1 MVILLNKTGNQ
12 TWIDG
17 ITDINAQS
25 LNNIE
30 NAINDIEESKI
41 SFPNDYNAEDGSVL
55 IKSGNSIVF
64 GDIVSADNFYNISK
78 LNEILYG
85 ERTNSS
91 SLNDFTDRLLTEN
104 KNIAAA
110 INELLELI
118 SASVGENSQISE
130 IKLNIKDIG
139 ESITLINKWINGDE
153 VLDNNDFSDDTIKY
167 KHIKAAIKDILV
179 KIEEISKSQSSTTS
193 GISSRVTTLENNYN
207 NNVKPYIIK
216 NLKDGTGTGSFYSS
230 GNSISGNHS
239 YAIGEGLTAQNDQF
253 VLGKYNSS
261 SSSSAFII
269 GNGNSVSSKSNSVE
283 ITRSGDINIRGVIKD
298 LSGTTPNSGQVLGY
312 TNGKMTWRDESF
324 NSFYKGIADSYNT
337 NKNNIE
343 LVSNFYKNNKTSLD
357 KLALNETN
365 ITDNTNWLINNKTT
379 LQAMID
385 KYKAENP

>member
-85 ERTNSS
+85 ERTNST

-239 YAIGEGLTAQNDQF
+239 YAIGEGLTAQNNQF
-253 VLGKYNSS
+253 VLGKYNS

-269 GNGNSVSSKSNSVE
+269 GNGNSASSKSNSVE

-312 TNGKMTWRDESF
+312 ANGKMTWRDESF

-365 ITDNTNWLINNKTT
+365 ITDNVNWLINNKTT

>member
-64 GDIVSADNFYNISK
+64 GDVVSADNFYNISK

-85 ERTNSS
+85 ERTNSN

-153 VLDNNDFSDDTIKY
+153 VLDNDDFSDDTIKY

-207 NNVKPYIIK
+207 NNVKPYVIK

-230 GNSISGNHS
+230 MNSINGNYS
-239 YAIGEGLTAQNDQF
+239 YAIGEGLTAQKDQF

-261 SSSSAFII
+261 SSNAFII
-269 GNGNSVSSKSNSVE
+269 GNGSSESSKSNSVE
-283 ITRSGDINIRGVIKD
+283 ITKSGDINIRGVIKD

-324 NSFYKGIADSYNT
+324 NSFYKGIADSYNA

-365 ITDNTNWLINNKTT
+365 ITDNINWLINNKTT

>member
-216 NLKDGTGTGSFYSS
+216 NLKDGTGAGSFYSS

-253 VLGKYNSS
+253 VLGKYNS

-324 NSFYKGIADSYNT
+324 NSFYKGIADSYNA

-343 LVSNFYKNNKTSLD
+343 SVSNFYKNNKTSLD

>member
-64 GDIVSADNFYNISK
+64 GDVVSADNFYNISK

-85 ERTNSS
+85 ERTNSN

-207 NNVKPYIIK
+207 NNVKPYVIK

-230 GNSISGNHS
+230 MNSINGNYS
-239 YAIGEGLTAQNDQF
+239 YAIGEGLTAQKDQF

-261 SSSSAFII
+261 SSNAFII
-269 GNGNSVSSKSNSVE
+269 GNGSSESSKSNSVE
-283 ITRSGDINIRGVIKD
+283 ITKSGDINIRGVIKD

-324 NSFYKGIADSYNT
+324 NSFYKGIADSYNA

-365 ITDNTNWLINNKTT
+365 ITDNINWLINNKTT

>member
-193 GISSRVTTLENNYN
+193 GISSRVTKLENNYN

-239 YAIGEGLTAQNDQF
+239 YAIGEGLTAQSDQF

-261 SSSSAFII
+261 SSGAFII
-269 GNGNSVSSKSNSVE
+269 GNGSSVSSKSNSVE

>member
-64 GDIVSADNFYNISK
+64 GDVVSADNFYNISK

-153 VLDNNDFSDDTIKY
+153 VLDNNDFSDDIIKY

-239 YAIGEGLTAQNDQF
+239 YAIGEGLTAQKDQF

-261 SSSSAFII
+261 SSNAFII
-269 GNGNSVSSKSNSVE
+269 GNGSSESSKSNSVE

-324 NSFYKGIADSYNT
+324 NSFYKGIADSYNA

-365 ITDNTNWLINNKTT
+365 ITDNTTWLINNKTT

>member
-85 ERTNSS
+85 ERTNST

-261 SSSSAFII
+261 SSSAFII

-365 ITDNTNWLINNKTT
+365 ITDNINWLINNKTT

>member
-261 SSSSAFII
+261 SSSAFII

-324 NSFYKGIADSYNT
+324 NSFYKGIADSYNA
-337 NKNNIE
+337 NKSNIE
-343 LVSNFYKNNKTSLD
+343 SVSNFYKNNKTSLD

>member
-261 SSSSAFII
+261 SSGAFII

-298 LSGTTPNSGQVLGY
+298 LSGTIPNSGQVLGY

>member
-193 GISSRVTTLENNYN
+193 GISSRVTKLENNYN

-216 NLKDGTGTGSFYSS
+216 NLKDGTGAGSFYSS

-261 SSSSAFII
+261 SSSAFIV

>member
-193 GISSRVTTLENNYN
+193 GISSRVTKLENNYN

-230 GNSISGNHS
+230 GNSIGGNHS
-239 YAIGEGLTAQNDQF
+239 YAIGEGLTAQSDQF

-261 SSSSAFII
+261 SSSAFII
-269 GNGNSVSSKSNSVE
+269 GNGSSVSSKSNSVE

-337 NKNNIE
+337 NKSNIE
-343 LVSNFYKNNKTSLD
+343 SVSNFYKNNKTSLD

>member
-216 NLKDGTGTGSFYSS
+216 NLKDGTGAGSFYSS

-239 YAIGEGLTAQNDQF
+239 YAIGEGLTAQSDQF
-253 VLGKYNSS
+253 VLGKYNS

-298 LSGTTPNSGQVLGY
+298 LSGTTPNNGQVLGY

-365 ITDNTNWLINNKTT
+365 ITDNINWLINNKTT

>member
-239 YAIGEGLTAQNDQF
+239 YAIGEGLTAQSDQF

-261 SSSSAFII
+261 SSGAFII

-298 LSGTTPNSGQVLGY
+298 LNGTTPNSGQVLGY

-324 NSFYKGIADSYNT
+324 NSFYKGTVDSYNA

-385 KYKAENP
+385 KNKAENP

>member
-193 GISSRVTTLENNYN
+193 GISSRVTKLENNYN

-239 YAIGEGLTAQNDQF
+239 YAIGEGLTAQSDQF

-261 SSSSAFII
+261 SSGAFII
-269 GNGNSVSSKSNSVE
+269 GNGSSISSKSNSVE

-298 LSGTTPNSGQVLGY
+298 LSGTTPNNGQVLGY

-324 NSFYKGIADSYNT
+324 NSFYKGIADSYNA
-337 NKNNIE
+337 NKSNIE
-343 LVSNFYKNNKTSLD
+343 SVSNFYKNNKTSLD

>member
-64 GDIVSADNFYNISK
+64 GDVVSADNFYNISK

-139 ESITLINKWINGDE
+139 ESITLINKWISGDE

-239 YAIGEGLTAQNDQF
+239 YAIGEGLTAQKDQF

-261 SSSSAFII
+261 SSNAFII
-269 GNGNSVSSKSNSVE
+269 GNGSSESSKSNSVE
-283 ITRSGDINIRGVIKD
+283 ITKSGDINIRGVIKD

>member
-230 GNSISGNHS
+230 MNSISGNYS

-261 SSSSAFII
+261 SSGAFII

-298 LSGTTPNSGQVLGY
+298 LGGTTPNNGQVLGY

>member
-193 GISSRVTTLENNYN
+193 GISSRVTKLENNYN

-239 YAIGEGLTAQNDQF
+239 YAIGEGLTAQSDQF
-253 VLGKYNSS
+253 VLGKYNS

-365 ITDNTNWLINNKTT
+365 ITDNINWLINNKTT

>member
-230 GNSISGNHS
+230 GNSIIGNHS
-239 YAIGEGLTAQNDQF
+239 YAIGEGLTAQSDQF
-253 VLGKYNSS
+253 VLGKYNS

-298 LSGTTPNSGQVLGY
+298 LGGTTPNNGQVLGY
-312 TNGKMTWRDESF
+312 ANGKMTWRDESF

>member
-1 MVILLNKTGNQ
+1 MLNKTGNQ

-139 ESITLINKWINGDE
+139 ESITLINKWINGDG

-230 GNSISGNHS
+230 MNSISGNYS
-239 YAIGEGLTAQNDQF
+239 YAIGEGLTAQGDQF
-253 VLGKYNSS
+253 VLGKYNS

>member
-230 GNSISGNHS
+230 MNSINGNYS
-239 YAIGEGLTAQNDQF
+239 YAIGEGLTAQKDQF

-261 SSSSAFII
+261 SSNAFII
-269 GNGNSVSSKSNSVE
+269 GNGSSESSKSNSVE
-283 ITRSGDINIRGVIKD
+283 ITKSGDINIRGVIKD

>member
-239 YAIGEGLTAQNDQF
+239 YAIGEGLTAQSDQF

-261 SSSSAFII
+261 SSGAFII

-298 LSGTTPNSGQVLGY
+298 LSGATPNSGQVLGY

-343 LVSNFYKNNKTSLD
+343 SVSNFYKNNKTSLD

>member
-85 ERTNSS
+85 ERTNST

-239 YAIGEGLTAQNDQF
+239 YAIGEGLTAQNNQF
-253 VLGKYNSS
+253 VLGKYNS

-269 GNGNSVSSKSNSVE
+269 GNGNSASSKSNSVE

-365 ITDNTNWLINNKTT
+365 ITDNINWLINNKTT

>member
-1 MVILLNKTGNQ
+1 MKCSAGTLNHV
-12 TWIDG
+12 
-17 ITDINAQS
+17 
-25 LNNIE
+25 NIIQVSNLV
-30 NAINDIEESKI
+30 NAINE
-41 SFPNDYNAEDGSVL
+41 V
-55 IKSGNSIVF
+55 
-64 GDIVSADNFYNISK
+64 
-78 LNEILYG
+78 
-85 ERTNSS
+85 
-91 SLNDFTDRLLTEN
+91 
-104 KNIAAA
+104 
-110 INELLELI
+110 LELI

-139 ESITLINKWINGDE
+139 ESITLINKWISGDE
-153 VLDNNDFSDDTIKY
+153 VLDNDDFSDDTIKY

-230 GNSISGNHS
+230 GNSIIGNHS

-253 VLGKYNSS
+253 VLGKYNS

-298 LSGTTPNSGQVLGY
+298 LGGTTPNNGQVLGY
-312 TNGKMTWRDESF
+312 ANGKMTWRDESF

-343 LVSNFYKNNKTSLD
+343 SVSNFYKNNKTSLD

-365 ITDNTNWLINNKTT
+365 ITDNINWLINNKTT

-385 KYKAENP
+385 RYKAENP

>member
-64 GDIVSADNFYNISK
+64 GDVVSADNFYNISK

-139 ESITLINKWINGDE
+139 ESITLINKWISGDE
-153 VLDNNDFSDDTIKY
+153 VLDNDDFSDDTIKY

-193 GISSRVTTLENNYN
+193 GISSRVTKLENNYN

-239 YAIGEGLTAQNDQF
+239 YAIGEGLTAQSDQF

-261 SSSSAFII
+261 SSGAFII

-324 NSFYKGIADSYNT
+324 NSFYKGIADSYNA

-365 ITDNTNWLINNKTT
+365 ITDNINWLINNKTT

-385 KYKAENP
+385 RYKAENP

>member
-193 GISSRVTTLENNYN
+193 GISSRVTKLENNYN

-253 VLGKYNSS
+253 VLGKYNS

-343 LVSNFYKNNKTSLD
+343 SVSNFYKNNKTSLD

>member
-261 SSSSAFII
+261 SSGAFII
-269 GNGNSVSSKSNSVE
+269 GNGSSVSSKSNSVE

>member
-239 YAIGEGLTAQNDQF
+239 YAIGEGLTAQSDQF

-261 SSSSAFII
+261 SSGAFII

-365 ITDNTNWLINNKTT
+365 ITDNINWLINNKTT

-385 KYKAENP
+385 RYKAENP

>member
-193 GISSRVTTLENNYN
+193 GISSRVTKLENNYN

-239 YAIGEGLTAQNDQF
+239 YAIGEGLTAQSDQF

-261 SSSSAFII
+261 SSGAFII
-269 GNGNSVSSKSNSVE
+269 GNGSSVSSKSNSVE

-337 NKNNIE
+337 NKSNIE
-343 LVSNFYKNNKTSLD
+343 SVSNFYKNNKTSLD

>member
-193 GISSRVTTLENNYN
+193 GISSRVTKLENNYN

-261 SSSSAFII
+261 SSSAFII

-312 TNGKMTWRDESF
+312 ANGKMTWRDESF

-343 LVSNFYKNNKTSLD
+343 SVSNFYKNNKTSLD

>member
-193 GISSRVTTLENNYN
+193 GISSRVTKLENNYN

-261 SSSSAFII
+261 SSSAFII

-312 TNGKMTWRDESF
+312 TNGKMAWRDESF

-365 ITDNTNWLINNKTT
+365 ITDNINWLINNKTT

>member
-230 GNSISGNHS
+230 MNSINGNYS
-239 YAIGEGLTAQNDQF
+239 YAIGEGLTAQKDQF

-261 SSSSAFII
+261 SSNAFII
-269 GNGNSVSSKSNSVE
+269 GNGSSESSKSNSVE
-283 ITRSGDINIRGVIKD
+283 ITKSGDINIRGVIKD

-343 LVSNFYKNNKTSLD
+343 SVSNFYKNNKTSLD

-365 ITDNTNWLINNKTT
+365 ITDNINWLINNKTT

>member
-216 NLKDGTGTGSFYSS
+216 NLKDGTGAGSFYSS
-230 GNSISGNHS
+230 MNSINGNYS
-239 YAIGEGLTAQNDQF
+239 YAIGEGLTAQKDQF

-261 SSSSAFII
+261 SSNAFII
-269 GNGNSVSSKSNSVE
+269 GNGSSESSKSNSVE
-283 ITRSGDINIRGVIKD
+283 ITKSGDINIRGVIKD

-343 LVSNFYKNNKTSLD
+343 SVSNFYKNNKTSLD

>member
-193 GISSRVTTLENNYN
+193 GISSRVTKLENNYN

-239 YAIGEGLTAQNDQF
+239 YAIGEGLTAQSDQF

-261 SSSSAFII
+261 SSGAFII
-269 GNGNSVSSKSNSVE
+269 GNGSSVSSKSNSVE

-298 LSGTTPNSGQVLGY
+298 LSGTTPNNGQVLGY

>member
-230 GNSISGNHS
+230 GNSINGNHS

-261 SSSSAFII
+261 SASAFII

-298 LSGTTPNSGQVLGY
+298 LSGTTPNNGQVLGY

-343 LVSNFYKNNKTSLD
+343 SVSNFYKNNKTSLD

>member
-239 YAIGEGLTAQNDQF
+239 YAIGEGLTAQSDQF

-261 SSSSAFII
+261 SSSTFII

-343 LVSNFYKNNKTSLD
+343 LASNFYKNNKTSLD

>member
-85 ERTNSS
+85 ERTNST

-193 GISSRVTTLENNYN
+193 GISNRVTTLENNYN

-239 YAIGEGLTAQNDQF
+239 YAIGEGLTAQNNQF
-253 VLGKYNSS
+253 VLGKYNS

-269 GNGNSVSSKSNSVE
+269 GNGNSASSKSNSVE

-312 TNGKMTWRDESF
+312 ANGKMTWRDESF

-365 ITDNTNWLINNKTT
+365 ITDNVNWLINNKTT

>member
-139 ESITLINKWINGDE
+139 ESITLINKWISGDE
-153 VLDNNDFSDDTIKY
+153 VLDNDDFSDDTIKY

-239 YAIGEGLTAQNDQF
+239 YAIGEGLTAQSDQF

-261 SSSSAFII
+261 SSGAFII
-269 GNGNSVSSKSNSVE
+269 GNGSSVSSKSNSVE

-312 TNGKMTWRDESF
+312 ANGKMTWRDESF

>member
-230 GNSISGNHS
+230 MNSINGNYS
-239 YAIGEGLTAQNDQF
+239 YAIGEGLTAQKDQF

-261 SSSSAFII
+261 SSNAFII
-269 GNGNSVSSKSNSVE
+269 GNGSSESSKSNSVE
-283 ITRSGDINIRGVIKD
+283 ITKSGDINIRGVIKD

-343 LVSNFYKNNKTSLD
+343 SVSNFYKNNKTSLD

>member
-1 MVILLNKTGNQ
+1 MLNKTGNQ

-239 YAIGEGLTAQNDQF
+239 YAIGEGLTAQSDQF

-261 SSSSAFII
+261 SSGAFII

-324 NSFYKGIADSYNT
+324 NSFYKGIADSYNV

-365 ITDNTNWLINNKTT
+365 ITDNINWLINNKTT